1 MDRLESKHLPKNF
14 NQSIHPHKWEPG
26 RSGNP
31 SGRYGSGVDR
41 LVKKM
46 LKDNSVAAARALCDI
61 VQNPKV
67 HSRLR
72 CQAAE
77 AILDRV
83 YGKPKLPIDL
93 SADGKS
99 GPIVLR
105 FQGTLTDT
113 TPAEAEAEA
122 KTAPVKSCGG
132 RFMPGASANPGGR
145 RKYGP
150 KVKKALIE
158 GSFAAAQALCGF
170 VNDPE
175 TPPAVRIR
183 AAGAVLDRVYGG
195 AVQPICA
202 AAGINEPVEVR
213 LEGVLEEWA
222 R

>member
-1 MDRLESKHLPKNF
+1 MESLKKDHLPKNF
-14 NQSIHPHKWEPG
+14 NQSISPHKWEPG

-31 SGRYGSGVDR
+31 SGRYGSGIDR
-41 LVKKM
+41 LVRKM
-46 LKDNSVAAARALCDI
+46 LRDNSVAAARALCDI

-67 HSRLR
+67 HSKLR

-93 SADGKS
+93 SAGGKS

-105 FQGTLTDT
+105 FQGTLPDM
-113 TPAEAEAEA
+113 TPAESEAYA
-122 KTAPVKSCGG
+122 SAAPVKSGRG

-145 RKYGP
+145 RKYSP
-150 KVKKALIE
+150 KVKKALME
-158 GSFAAAQALCGF
+158 GSFAAAQTLCEF
-170 VNDPE
+170 VNSPE
-175 TPPAVRIR
+175 TPPAIRIR
-183 AAGAVLDRVYGG
+183 AAEAVLDRVYGK
-195 AVQPICA
+195 AAQPICA
-202 AAGINEPVEVR
+202 AAGGDEPVEFK